1 MPDTIQ
7 NEVLVSKLGDL
18 AREMAE
24 APVSE
29 HVHVEGRNRILAA
42 VDSEMVPRRVIPLRM
57 KITLG
62 VFAAAAAALLVFWS
76 ASRLQPITYDIT
88 GGSGF
93 DSGYLSASPDRAAL
107 IRFSDGSSIN
117 ASPGS
122 RLRVDSTTTDGA
134 RVLLERG
141 AAEVQVHHGRASHWL
156 FVAGPF
162 EVQVVGTR
170 FNLMWDP
177 AKEEV
182 DLSLDE
188 GAVRLKSPLGQGP
201 FEVRKGQKFHAS
213 LLNRTIRMEDQSG
226 GISQVADR
234 AVTAELPTREP
245 PPTERPQTGSVPEN
259 RPTNDAPSPAANRP
273 QPGQVRPVLGA
284 RQDSWQALVSHGRFQ
299 AVVDA
304 AESRGID
311 NCLQTCSLTDVRA
324 LADAA
329 RYTGHSGVAEKSL
342 LAIRQRAPAGSQR
355 SSAAFLLGR
364 TSESRGQAAAASS
377 WYDNYLAESPSGEF
391 AADALAGKMRVTVQ
405 TQGNAAAKPLAMQY
419 LQRYPN
425 GVHADSARKIV
436 EIH

>member
-1 MPDTIQ
+1 MPDTILD
-7 NEVLVSKLGDL
+7 EVRVSKLGDL
-18 AREMAE
+18 ARDMAD

-29 HVHVEGRNRILAA
+29 HVHAEGRNRILAA
-42 VDSEMVPRRVIPLRM
+42 ADSEVVPRRVIELRTR
-57 KITLG
+57 ITLG

-76 ASRLQPITYDIT
+76 ALRSRPITYDIA
-88 GGSGF
+88 GGSSF
-93 DSGYLSASPDRAAL
+93 NSGYLSASPDRAAL
-107 IRFSDGSSIN
+107 IRFSDGSLIN

-141 AAEVQVHHGRASHWL
+141 AADVQVHHGKTSHWL
-156 FVAGPF
+156 FIAGPF
-162 EVQVVGTR
+162 EVEVVGTR
-170 FNLMWDP
+170 FNLTWDP

-182 DLSLDE
+182 ELSLEE

-213 LLNRTIRMEDQSG
+213 LLNRTIRMEDQ
-226 GISQVADR
+226 QAAEN
-234 AVTAELPTREP
+234 AVTAEPSTREP
-245 PPTERPQTGSVPEN
+245 PTERAQTNSVPEN
-259 RPTNDAPSPAANRP
+259 IPANDTPGSAANGP
-273 QPGQVRPVLGA
+273 QPGQVRPVPGA
-284 RQDSWQALVSHGRFQ
+284 RQDSFQTLVSHGKFQ

-304 AESRGID
+304 AEARGID
-311 NCLQTCSLTDVRA
+311 DCLQTCSLTDVRA

-342 LAIRQRAPAGSQR
+342 LAIRQRAPVGSQR
-355 SSAAFLLGR
+355 SAAAFLLGR
-364 TSESRGQAAAASS
+364 TSESRGQAAAASR

-405 TQGNAAAKPLAMQY
+405 TQGNAAARPLAMQY